1 MRYDRPASG
10 FVKHIPR
17 DEILS
22 RGIPAAQH
30 GLTCVCH
37 YKPMQTFPRKW
48 TALLISM
55 FSSMCIQA
63 AWGANQFIAYVG
75 TYTSAKSQ
83 GIYAFRFDNSAGKL
97 SPMGLAAQTR
107 NPSFLAIHP
116 NGRFLYAVNETDDY
130 QGRKGGSVSA
140 FAIDHHNAKLTLLN
154 TVSSG
159 GAGPCHLRVDQTGQY
174 VLVAN
179 YGGGS
184 VATFPVQANGALG
197 DSSAFVQHS
206 GSSIDPKRQTGPHAH
221 MIELSPD
228 NRFALV
234 PDLGLD
240 KVLIYRF
247 RPEGGSLSAN
257 DPSFAKLEPGAGPR
271 HLAFHP
277 NGRFAYVISEMQST
291 ITAFSYD
298 ATKGALQSLQSI
310 STLPKDFKG
319 ESSTAEIEVHPSGK
333 FLYGSNRGHDSIAV
347 FAIDAGKGTLKLV
360 QHAPTQGR
368 TPRNFAIDPT
378 GRWLLAE
385 NQASNSIVVFR
396 IDETSGQLSPA
407 GDPVEAFSPVCIK
420 FADLK

>member
-1 MRYDRPASG
+1 
-10 FVKHIPR
+10 
-17 DEILS
+17 
-22 RGIPAAQH
+22 
-30 GLTCVCH
+30 
-37 YKPMQTFPRKW
+37 MQTFPRKW
-48 TALLISM
+48 ARLLIAMSFLM
-55 FSSMCIQA
+55 GVQPG
-63 AWGANQFIAYVG
+63 WGANQLIAFVG
-75 TYTSAKSQ
+75 TYTGAKSQ
-83 GIYAFRFDNSAGKL
+83 GIYAFRFDTASGKL
-97 SPMGLAAQTR
+97 SPLGLVAQTK
-107 NPSFLAIHP
+107 NPSFLSIHP

-130 QGRKGGSVSA
+130 QGRKSGSVSA
-140 FAIDHHNAKLTLLN
+140 FSIDRHNAKLTLLN
-154 TVSSG
+154 AVSSG

-184 VATFPVQANGALG
+184 VAAFPVKPNGSLG

-206 GSSIDPKRQTGPHAH
+206 GSSLDPKRQTGPHAH

-228 NRFALV
+228 NRFAFV

-271 HLAFHP
+271 HIAFHP
-277 NGRFAYVISEMQST
+277 NGRFAYVISEMKSSV
-291 ITAFSYD
+291 TAFSYD
-298 ATKGALQSLQSI
+298 ASKGALQSLQTI

-347 FAIDAGKGTLKLV
+347 FAIDAGKGTLKLL
-360 QHAPTQGR
+360 QHSPTQGR

-396 IDETSGQLSPA
+396 IDEATGQLSPA
-407 GDPVEAFSPVCIK
+407 GGPIEAYSPVCIK
-420 FADLK
+420 FVGMN

>member
-1 MRYDRPASG
+1 
-10 FVKHIPR
+10 
-17 DEILS
+17 
-22 RGIPAAQH
+22 
-30 GLTCVCH
+30 
-37 YKPMQTFPRKW
+37 MQTFPLKW
-48 TALLISM
+48 VTLSISM
-55 FSSMCIQA
+55 LLSMGIQPG
-63 AWGANQFIAYVG
+63 WGASAYIAYVG
-75 TYTSAKSQ
+75 TYTGAKSQ
-83 GIYAFRFDNSAGKL
+83 GIYAFKFDTGSGKL
-97 SPMGLAAQTR
+97 SPLGLAAQTP
-107 NPSFLAIHP
+107 NPSFLTIHP
-116 NGRFLYAVNETDDY
+116 NGRFLYAVNETAEY
-130 QGRKGGSVSA
+130 LGRKGGSVSA
-140 FAIDHHNAKLTLLN
+140 FTIDHRNAKLTLLN

-184 VATFPVQANGALG
+184 VAAFPVKPNGALG

-206 GSSIDPKRQTGPHAH
+206 GSSADPKRQTGPHAH

-228 NRFALV
+228 NRFAFV

-257 DPSFAKLEPGAGPR
+257 DPSFAKLDPGAGPR

-291 ITAFSYD
+291 VTAFSYD
-298 ATKGALQSLQSI
+298 ASKGALQSLQTI

-333 FLYGSNRGHDSIAV
+333 FLYGSNRGNDSIAV

-396 IDETSGQLSPA
+396 IDEASGQLSPA
-407 GDPVEAFSPVCIK
+407 GDPVEAFSPVCVK
-420 FADLK
+420 FAGMN